1 MWAAA
6 RTHHYDLNMIMWRYV
21 DAKTPEEESPFVQN
35 KSEFERWLM
44 HMNKITKITFKQQ
57 VFIGIILIIAGNVLA
72 LILHKGLFAN
82 IAWILYGLILI
93 LNPVYPEKYS
103 NDEKRAKLGS
113 RIAGIICV
121 LAGILTRYIP

>member
-1 MWAAA
+1 
-6 RTHHYDLNMIMWRYV
+6 
-21 DAKTPEEESPFVQN
+21 
-35 KSEFERWLM
+35 
-44 HMNKITKITFKQQ
+44 MNKITNITFKQQ

-103 NDEKRAKLGS
+103 NDEKRAKLCS
-113 RIAGIICV
+113 RIAGIICI
-121 LAGILTRYIP
+121 LTGILTGYIP

>member
-1 MWAAA
+1 
-6 RTHHYDLNMIMWRYV
+6 
-21 DAKTPEEESPFVQN
+21 
-35 KSEFERWLM
+35 M

-72 LILHKGLFAN
+72 LILHKGLFVN

-113 RIAGIICV
+113 RIAGIICI

>member
-1 MWAAA
+1 
-6 RTHHYDLNMIMWRYV
+6 
-21 DAKTPEEESPFVQN
+21 
-35 KSEFERWLM
+35 
-44 HMNKITKITFKQQ
+44 MNKITFKQQ

-82 IAWILYGLILI
+82 IAWISYGLILI
-93 LNPVYPEKYS
+93 LNPVYPKKYS

-113 RIAGIICV
+113 RIAGIICI